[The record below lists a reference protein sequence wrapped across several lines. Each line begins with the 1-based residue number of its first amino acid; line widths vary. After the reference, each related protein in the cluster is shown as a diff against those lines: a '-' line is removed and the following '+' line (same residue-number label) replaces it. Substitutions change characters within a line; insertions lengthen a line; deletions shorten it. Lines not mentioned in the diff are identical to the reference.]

1 MSQPFGSMGVQVNKP
16 MICEGEVQELIAQH
30 GTPVRRN
37 YWIQADEY
45 IRSYRW
51 QPTSDRRAEVVFAI
65 QNPAG
70 QIWLHAKAHYPA
82 RIYRLLSGGVHPH
95 EGVADALWREIAEE
109 TSLDCTIEKF
119 LGLITYHFTYAEEV
133 AHFAS
138 YIFTLRSDFT
148 QPVCERDNE
157 ISAFHAVLPSQLGD
171 VSNDL
176 RNLIGDR
183 HGWGQWR
190 ALAVDLVHEQLMSSA
205 NSANTIDPQVL

>member
-1 MSQPFGSMGVQVNKP
+1 MSQSFGGMGVQVHKP
-16 MICEGEVQELIAQH
+16 MICEDEVQELVARY
-30 GTPVRRN
+30 GAPVRRN

-82 RIYRLLSGGVHPH
+82 RIYRLLSGGVHPA
-95 EGVADALWREIAEE
+95 EGVEEALWREIGEE
-109 TSLDCTIEKF
+109 TSLSCTIEKF
-119 LGLITYHFTYAEEV
+119 LGMITYHFTYEDEV

-190 ALAVDLVHEQLMSSA
+190 ALAVDLVHEQLTNQA
-205 NSANTIDPQVL
+205 NPIDPQVL

>member
-1 MSQPFGSMGVQVNKP
+1 MSEADRSMVVDVSKP
-16 MICEGEVQELIAQH
+16 MIDEDEVQELIAKY
-30 GTPVRRN
+30 GNPVRRT
-37 YWIQADEY
+37 YSIHADDY

-82 RIYRLLSGGVHPH
+82 AIFRLLSGGVHPD
-95 EGVADALWREIAEE
+95 EGIEEALWREVAEE
-109 TSLDCTIEKF
+109 TSLDCTVERF
-119 LGLITYHFTYAEEV
+119 LGLITYHFTYNDEV

-138 YIFTLRSDFT
+138 YIFTLNADFT
-148 QPVCERDNE
+148 QPRCERDNE
-157 ISAFHAVLPSQLGD
+157 ISAFCAMLPSQLGD

-190 ALAVDLVHEQLMSSA
+190 AMAVDLVHEQL
-205 NSANTIDPQVL
+205 TG

>member
-1 MSQPFGSMGVQVNKP
+1 MMMSQAISSMVGSATDPTNTARP
-16 MICEGEVQELIAQH
+16 MIDEGEVQELIDKYGA
-30 GTPVRRN
+30 PVRRT
-37 YWIQADEY
+37 YFIQADEY

-65 QNPAG
+65 QNPAS

-82 RIYRLLSGGVHPH
+82 RIYRLLSGGIHPE
-95 EGVADALWREIAEE
+95 EGVEEALWREIAEE
-109 TSLDCTIEKF
+109 TSLECRVERF
-119 LGLITYHFTYAEEV
+119 LGLVTYHFTYGDEV

-138 YIFTLRSDFT
+138 YIFTLAADFT
-148 QPVCERDNE
+148 QPRCERDNE
-157 ISAFHAVLPSQLGD
+157 ISAFCAMLPSQLRD

-190 ALAVDLVHEQLMSSA
+190 ALAVDLVHEQLTGA
-205 NSANTIDPQVL
+205 